1 MPAETPAEPGDEN
14 QVLRTGIPRDV
25 GADWDFRDVS
35 DHYLGLLFDLD
46 PRALRRDDHERYLEL
61 SGVATGE
68 VMAEVFG
75 EWRRA
80 ASPCGGGL
88 VLWLRDMLPGAGWGL
103 IDHRGVPKI
112 AYHHLKRALA
122 PVAVWT
128 VDEGLGGVVAHVAND
143 GAAPLSASLRVALYR
158 DRELCVGEAVTP
170 IELQPH
176 SQGEWNLE
184 AILGR
189 FVDAAW
195 AYRFGPP
202 AQDAIV
208 VSLERDG
215 DVDAGSR
222 TISQAIRF
230 PTGRPLERESP
241 EQLGLAVETSSLA
254 DGHVRLALSASRL
267 VYGVHIDAPG
277 FLSSDDGFFIEPG
290 GARSVTLR
298 AIARQGSPAPA
309 TLGAVNMRGH
319 LDLAL
324 RARRP

>member
-1 MPAETPAEPGDEN
+1 MT
-14 QVLRTGIPRDV
+14 TGIPRDV

-35 DHYLGLLFDLD
+35 DHYLGVLFDLD
-46 PRALRRDDHERYLEL
+46 ARKLRRDDHERYLEL
-61 SGVATGE
+61 SRVATGE

-88 VLWLRDMLPGAGWGL
+88 VLWLRDILPGAGWGL
-103 IDHRGVPKI
+103 IDHRGVPKM

-122 PVAVWT
+122 PIAVWT

-143 GAAPLSASLRVALYR
+143 APAPLSASLRVTLYR
-158 DRELCVGEAVTP
+158 DHELRVGEAVTA

-184 AILGR
+184 TILGR

-222 TISQAIRF
+222 MISQVVRF
-230 PTGRPLERESP
+230 PAGRPLERESS
-241 EQLGLAVETSSLA
+241 EQLGLAVETTSLG
-254 DGHVRLALSASRL
+254 DGDLRLSLSASRL
-267 VYGVHIDAPG
+267 AYGVHIDAPG
-277 FLSSDDGFFIEPG
+277 FLSSDDGFFIEPA

-298 AIARQGSPAPA
+298 PIAGQDSPAPA
-309 TLGAVNMRGH
+309 TLGAVNMHGH

-324 RARRP
+324 QAPQP